1 MSQCDAPGSAE
12 RDPDDGFVERP
23 WRAAAAFVRRSGLPA
38 GDGPCRTAA
47 ERVRHSRMTP
57 VPQPSVTLVTE
68 ALTLTGIDPFVPG
81 SMLLTYPRSKT
92 RDANAGSPRSNR
104 ILVLPMVGSGCLI
117 EFPPRREQGLEG
129 TRSLLSSRLQREHE
143 GADPIP
149 ARPSACRWLGHR
161 ESSFVAGGSDRS
173 PESDRPLPAVPRS
186 SVFRSLLHAT
196 AQCVAECGFQIGDEV
211 TQHLSS
217 SLMAPVGCGDTLRTA
232 SSPCSTEGLLLRAIP
247 RRTAR
252 TASPRCPPSSRRA
265 SMRARPARDRTLL
278 RGAGGAEP
286 VRTRARLPGMPFRP
300 RRPPAQHG
308 KTTPKLGGER
318 ASALH
323 PTAAFP

>member
-68 ALTLTGIDPFVPG
+68 APTLMGIDPFVPG
-81 SMLLTYPRSKT
+81 SMLLTYPRSET

-104 ILVLPMVGSGCLI
+104 VLGLPMVGSRCLV
-117 EFPPRREQGLEG
+117 EFSSPKGAGTRGHSITSVITTATRARRRRPYPRETPDVPLAWPPR
-129 TRSLLSSRLQREHE
+129 
-143 GADPIP
+143 IV
-149 ARPSACRWLGHR
+149 
-161 ESSFVAGGSDRS
+161 FVAGGFDRS

-186 SVFRSLLHAT
+186 CCFPIPFARELRN
-196 AQCVAECGFQIGDEV
+196 AQSECGFQIGDEV

-232 SSPCSTEGLLLRAIP
+232 SSPCSTEGLLLRTFP

-265 SMRARPARDRTLL
+265 SMRARPARDSDPLARGRGRRT
-278 RGAGGAEP
+278 G
-286 VRTRARLPGMPFRP
+286 
-300 RRPPAQHG
+300 
-308 KTTPKLGGER
+308 
-318 ASALH
+318 
-323 PTAAFP
+323 

>member
-23 WRAAAAFVRRSGLPA
+23 WRAATAFVRRSGLPA

-68 ALTLTGIDPFVPG
+68 APTLTGIDPFVPG
-81 SMLLTYPRSKT
+81 SMLLTYPRSET

-104 ILVLPMVGSGCLI
+104 VLGLPMVGSGCLI

-149 ARPSACRWLGHR
+149 AGPSTCRWLGHR
-161 ESSFVAGGSDRS
+161 ESSFIAGGSDRS
-173 PESDRPLPAVPRS
+173 PESDRPLPAVPLLLC
-186 SVFRSLLHAT
+186 FPIPLLHSIRNAYR
-196 AQCVAECGFQIGDEV
+196 VWGFQMGDEV

-232 SSPCSTEGLLLRAIP
+232 SSPCSTEGLLIRTFP

-265 SMRARPARDRTLL
+265 SNARPTGKGSDPLARGRGRRT
-278 RGAGGAEP
+278 G
-286 VRTRARLPGMPFRP
+286 
-300 RRPPAQHG
+300 
-308 KTTPKLGGER
+308 
-318 ASALH
+318 
-323 PTAAFP
+323 

>member
-1 MSQCDAPGSAE
+1 MLRAEICNRRTLRVPMSQCDAPGSAE

-68 ALTLTGIDPFVPG
+68 APTLTGIDPFVPG
-81 SMLLTYPRSKT
+81 SMLLTYPRSET

-104 ILVLPMVGSGCLI
+104 VLVLPMVGSGCLI

-149 ARPSACRWLGHR
+149 AGPSTA
-161 ESSFVAGGSDRS
+161 F
-173 PESDRPLPAVPRS
+173 
-186 SVFRSLLHAT
+186 SLAT
-196 AQCVAECGFQIGDEV
+196 EN
-211 TQHLSS
+211 
-217 SLMAPVGCGDTLRTA
+217 R
-232 SSPCSTEGLLLRAIP
+232 LLLRAAP
-247 RRTAR
+247 TDHPKATDRCR
-252 TASPRCPPSSRRA
+252 RCPAPLFSDPFCTR
-265 SMRARPARDRTLL
+265 L
-278 RGAGGAEP
+278 RNA
-286 VRTRARLPGMPFRP
+286 
-300 RRPPAQHG
+300 
-308 KTTPKLGGER
+308 
-318 ASALH
+318 
-323 PTAAFP
+323 

>member
-68 ALTLTGIDPFVPG
+68 APTLTGIDPFVPG

-104 ILVLPMVGSGCLI
+104 VLVLPMVGSGCLV

-149 ARPSACRWLGHR
+149 ARPSTCRWLGHR
-161 ESSFVAGGSDRS
+161 ESSFCCGRLRPITRKRPTVAGGAPLLCFPIPFARDSAMRSRVWISDR
-173 PESDRPLPAVPRS
+173 RRG
-186 SVFRSLLHAT
+186 HAT
-196 AQCVAECGFQIGDEV
+196 PLVVAHGARRVWRHPANSIV
-211 TQHLSS
+211 TML
-217 SLMAPVGCGDTLRTA
+217 D
-232 SSPCSTEGLLLRAIP
+232 
-247 RRTAR
+247 RRTLDTNASAKNRPHRQPEVPSIESPGVNAR
-252 TASPRCPPSSRRA
+252 PTGKGPDPLARSRGRRA
-265 SMRARPARDRTLL
+265 
-278 RGAGGAEP
+278 G
-286 VRTRARLPGMPFRP
+286 
-300 RRPPAQHG
+300 
-308 KTTPKLGGER
+308 
-318 ASALH
+318 
-323 PTAAFP
+323 